1 MEWNYEGFIDQY
13 GYPVF
18 DTPKKETLDPQGD
31 LITEGVIQHWENEV
45 EGLKDDPD
53 RFK

>member
-18 DTPKKETLDPQGD
+18 DTPKKETLDPHGD
-31 LITEGVIQHWENEV
+31 VNYRRSYTALG
-45 EGLKDDPD
+45 K
-53 RFK
+53 